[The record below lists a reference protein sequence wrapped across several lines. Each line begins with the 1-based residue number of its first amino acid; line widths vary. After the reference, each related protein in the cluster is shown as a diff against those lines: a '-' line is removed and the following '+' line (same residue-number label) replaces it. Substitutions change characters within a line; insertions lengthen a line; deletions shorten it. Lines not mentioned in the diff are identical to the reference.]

1 MANVLSLAL
10 RVTADATGL
19 KLDPVQ
25 RALVGLGDQADKLT
39 AQFDQFAAGSGAAAA
54 AQADFAARSQ
64 ELINT
69 LRDNGSATAFAA
81 AFEQLNAEAR
91 ELAVAFAEGQRV
103 TEANRTEEE
112 RRAITLAKLNDLVQ
126 KGAIDQETFNR
137 ASAEASGA
145 NAEAAR
151 AAGEAARVQA
161 EAAKVQA
168 DALRQRQALEA
179 RAASIIN
186 ANLTAQERYEQS
198 LRELNDLQR
207 QGLLT
212 QEQYN
217 RAVAAARKPLD
228 DAAAASA
235 RVADAGKESALQFNE
250 LSGIFA
256 ILPGPLGNIAGR
268 ISGISSASEGLSRI
282 FAGGL
287 GQGVSAIRASFTT
300 LLNPLT
306 LALGSV
312 AAFGAAAVSITR
324 GLVDLESRVKGLG
337 AAADQLGVSFET
349 IQVLEEAASRAG
361 TSIDAAAAGIQ
372 KFAAR
377 IDDARSGT
385 GAAAEAFRELGIS
398 QEELANTA
406 PTELAARVAEE
417 LGKIEDPARRAALQV
432 DLLGKSGEQLRR
444 TFAEIPGA
452 ADDLEK
458 FGAAISPEDRAR
470 IESLGPAFDGIGVA
484 LRGLGQSILTPF
496 AGLVEGVADALA
508 NAIGAVTNSIRPI
521 LEQLSPILDAVGAR
535 FSAFGESLFAA
546 SQQAT
551 IALQP
556 LVSVFE
562 FFSGIVQAAIPGI
575 TSALESLF
583 AVVARLTTVFLD
595 SFSAIVNVVGEVFA
609 AFTNLLGFSEVG
621 DFATTIGEAYN
632 FLYESIAQV
641 ITIVGN
647 VLEVV
652 NRFATVAFV
661 AIGKVVTTF
670 INLVS
675 VVSEFL
681 GIGAALQ
688 AIGSVIAGV
697 FGSVAGV
704 FSTIANAIGGVV
716 GRLLGIAERFLG
728 IDRSAKE
735 AAASTEAISAATDS
749 LNDKAA
755 IAVEQAEKI
764 AAADKARQKELEK
777 QIENVDK
784 LIEASEKQQRIE
796 SEFGGSSERFD
807 AAERILA
814 IEAEI
819 ARVQELQRAANA
831 AGDTAAAAAA
841 ASRLG
846 TLDQVV
852 ARERANAEQLAASQ
866 ETAAEAAAQG
876 FSSGFE
882 SAFDA
887 ANKGISGLIDK
898 AGEFGNEGA
907 IAAARLQEGIK
918 AAQEQVRAGILNREG
933 FEQEVARQK
942 KLADDRIKS
951 LEQVQKIGEDIA
963 KQESDIRERQFE
975 VDLAR
980 LEELNTVRTGSV
992 EVGDIRSGG
1001 ISAFFATLREDP
1013 AVSEAKKQTA
1023 ELTKL
1028 NKNIEKLEARRV
1040 DILAGTG

>member
-1 MANVLSLAL
+1 
-10 RVTADATGL
+10 L
-19 KLDPVQ
+19 KLTPVE
-25 RALVGLGDQADKLT
+25 RALKGLGDQADKLSG
-39 AQFDQFAAGSGAAAA
+39 QFTKFSGDSDAAAA
-54 AQADFAARSQ
+54 AQERFAKQSQ
-64 ELINT
+64 DLINT
-69 LRDNGSATAFAA
+69 LRSGGPEAAAKFAAEFEKLAAAADKEAA
-81 AFEQLNAEAR
+81 AFERAAKI
-91 ELAVAFAEGQRV
+91 
-103 TEANRTEEE
+103 TEANLSNFERFTRTQRELKEQVDAGRISQETYNRAIEGSAKGLTDAERAAAGLGARTEE
-112 RRAITLAKLNDLVQ
+112 I
-126 KGAIDQETFNR
+126 
-137 ASAEASGA
+137 
-145 NAEAAR
+145 NA
-151 AAGEAARVQA
+151 AAG
-161 EAAKVQA
+161 
-168 DALRQRQALEA
+168 
-179 RAASIIN
+179 
-186 ANLTAQERYEQS
+186 
-198 LRELNDLQR
+198 
-207 QGLLT
+207 G
-212 QEQYN
+212 
-217 RAVAAARKPLD
+217 
-228 DAAAASA
+228 
-235 RVADAGKESALQFNE
+235 SALKFNE
-250 LSGIFA
+250 LSGILA
-256 ILPGPLGNIAGR
+256 VLPGPLGNIAGR

-287 GQGVSAIRASFTT
+287 GQGVSAIGASFTT

-361 TSIDAAAAGIQ
+361 TSVEAAAAGIQ

-377 IDDARSGT
+377 IDAARSGT

-398 QEELANTA
+398 QEQLANTA
-406 PTELAARVAEE
+406 PTELAALVAEE
-417 LGKIEDPARRAALQV
+417 LGKIEDPAKRAALQIA
-432 DLLGKSGEQLRR
+432 LLGKSGEELRR
-444 TFAEIPGA
+444 TFSEIPGA
-452 ADDLEK
+452 TDDLQK
-458 FGAAISPEDRAR
+458 FSAVISEQDRAR

-551 IALQP
+551 TALQP

-562 FFSGIVQAAIPGI
+562 FFSGIVQAALPGI
-575 TSALESLF
+575 IAAFESLF

-609 AFTNLLGFSEVG
+609 AFTNLLGFSEAT
-621 DFATTIGEAYN
+621 DFATVIGEGFN
-632 FLYESIAQV
+632 FVYQSISQV
-641 ITIVGN
+641 ITVIGT
-647 VLEVV
+647 VLEVI
-652 NRFATVAFV
+652 NRFATIVVV
-661 AIGKVVTTF
+661 AIGQAVTTF
-670 INLVS
+670 LNFAAS
-675 VVSEFL
+675 VSEFL
-681 GIGAALQ
+681 GVGAALQ

-764 AAADKARQKELEK
+764 AAADKERQKELER

-807 AAERILA
+807 AAQRILS
-814 IEAEI
+814 IETEI
-819 ARVQELQRAANA
+819 ARVQELQRAANE
-831 AGDTAAAAAA
+831 AGDTAAADAA

-866 ETAAEAAAQG
+866 ETAAEASAAG

-907 IAAARLQEGIK
+907 IAAARLQEGIE

-942 KLADDRIKS
+942 KLADARIKD
-951 LEQVQKIGEDIA
+951 LEGVKKITEDIA
-963 KQESDIRERQFE
+963 KQEANIRERQFE

-980 LEELNTVRTGSV
+980 LEELNTVRTGSI

-1001 ISAFFATLREDP
+1001 IGAFFATLQEDP

-1028 NKNIEKLEARRV
+1028 NKNIEKLEAQRV